1 MKFRAWM
8 LLPLLAAAGAGGYA
22 WLHARPLVVE
32 LVHPHR
38 GPAVLAVY
46 ATGVVE
52 PTIDVPIAPRVAG
65 KLVELRVDEGAHVR
79 RGQVLARLEDA
90 NLQHGIEQLAAQEQY
105 AKQALDR
112 QESIL
117 ARGLG
122 AQADRD
128 RALAEWRAAHAATDK
143 AREEQGFMVLR
154 SPADGLV
161 IRRDGEVGQFIA
173 VNQVVFHVAASES
186 LRISADVDE
195 EDIPLVAR
203 GQKVLVR
210 ADAFPQQVFA
220 GSVLEVTPR
229 GDASTRSYRV
239 RIGIPADAPLRV
251 GMTADTN
258 IVNSLAVMVPVS
270 IYGGYF
276 GVGLGVLVLGLL
288 SIGTAG
294 DYRSANAAKNL
305 WTAFNSLAAVVIF
318 AAQDALSW
326 PAVLLMTAGTLT
338 GSLFGAKLAR
348 ILPNAA
354 ARVLVISVG
363 AILTAVFTWRY
374 WF

>member
-22 WLHARPLVVE
+22 WVRNRPLVVE
-32 LVHPHR
+32 LAHPHR

-112 QESIL
+112 QETIL

-173 VNQVVFHVAASES
+173 VNQVVFHVAASAS

-258 IVNSLAVMVPVS
+258 IVVEQHEGALLVPASAVKGGKAWVVRNGRAALVPIKPGIAGEREIEVQA
-270 IYGGYF
+270 
-276 GVGLGVLVLGLL
+276 GLVEGDAVLV
-288 SIGTAG
+288 SPP
-294 DYRSANAAKNL
+294 
-305 WTAFNSLAAVVIF
+305 
-318 AAQDALSW
+318 DALREGRR
-326 PAVLLMTAGTLT
+326 VR
-338 GSLFGAKLAR
+338 AR
-348 ILPNAA
+348 
-354 ARVLVISVG
+354 
-363 AILTAVFTWRY
+363 
-374 WF
+374 

>member
-8 LLPLLAAAGAGGYA
+8 LLPLFAVAGAGTWA
-22 WLHARPLVVE
+22 WLRSRPLPVDV
-32 LVHPHR
+32 VHPHR

-65 KLVELRVDEGAHVR
+65 KLVELRVDEGARVR
-79 RGQVLARLEDA
+79 KGQALARLEDS
-90 NLQHGIEQLAAQEQY
+90 NLQHGIEQLDAQELY

-112 QESIL
+112 QDSIL

-122 AQADRD
+122 ARADRD
-128 RALAEWRAAHAATDK
+128 RAFAEWRAAKAATDK

-154 SPADGLV
+154 APSDGLV

-203 GQKVLVR
+203 GQRVLVR
-210 ADAFPQQVFA
+210 ADAFPQKVFE
-220 GSVLEVTPR
+220 GQVLEVTPR

-239 RIGIPADAPLRV
+239 RVSVPKDSPLRV

-258 IVNSLAVMVPVS
+258 VIIEQHEGALLVPASAVKDGKAWLLRAGKARQVAPKLGIAGERDVEVL
-270 IYGGYF
+270 GG
-276 GVGLGVLVLGLL
+276 LSEQDEVLVSPPAELREGKRLQ
-288 SIGTAG
+288 
-294 DYRSANAAKNL
+294 AK
-305 WTAFNSLAAVVIF
+305 
-318 AAQDALSW
+318 
-326 PAVLLMTAGTLT
+326 
-338 GSLFGAKLAR
+338 
-348 ILPNAA
+348 
-354 ARVLVISVG
+354 
-363 AILTAVFTWRY
+363 
-374 WF
+374 

>member
-8 LLPLLAAAGAGGYA
+8 LLPLFAVAGAGTWA
-22 WLHARPLVVE
+22 WLRSRPLPVDV
-32 LVHPHR
+32 VHPHR

-65 KLVELRVDEGAHVR
+65 KLVELRVDEGTRVR
-79 RGQVLARLEDA
+79 KGQVLARLEDS
-90 NLQHGIEQLAAQEQY
+90 NLQHGIEQLDAQELY
-105 AKQALDR
+105 TKQALDR
-112 QESIL
+112 QENIL

-122 AQADRD
+122 ARADRD
-128 RALAEWRAAHAATDK
+128 RAFAEWRAAHAATGK

-154 SPADGLV
+154 APSDGLV

-203 GQKVLVR
+203 GQRVLVR
-210 ADAFPQQVFA
+210 ADAFPKQVYE
-220 GSVLEVTPR
+220 GLVLEVTPR

-239 RIGIPADAPLRV
+239 RVSVPAGAPLRV

-258 IVNSLAVMVPVS
+258 IIIEQHENALLVPAGAVKDGKAWVMR
-270 IYGGYF
+270 
-276 GVGLGVLVLGLL
+276 
-288 SIGTAG
+288 AG
-294 DYRSANAAKNL
+294 K
-305 WTAFNSLAAVVIF
+305 
-318 AAQDALSW
+318 AQQVA
-326 PAVLLMTAGTLT
+326 P
-338 GSLFGAKLAR
+338 
-348 ILPNAA
+348 
-354 ARVLVISVG
+354 SVG
-363 AILTAVFTWRY
+363 IAGERDIEVLAGLAEADEVLATPPADLRAGRRLRAR
-374 WF
+374 